1 MRGGGH
7 GGSEHLGRGRSE
19 DKIEALVA
27 YLTPVVT
34 GILERL
40 VGDEFTTVQFIEL
53 MLSDPEAAVNYEESL
68 ERWGESEHYAKMVLH
83 GQVIPA
89 ILRRSPLVE
98 WAGYAHGEEDA
109 YAVPAWWRL
118 RPPAR
123 DEPTR
128 Q

>member
-1 MRGGGH
+1 MGSGDRGAVERLGGG
-7 GGSEHLGRGRSE
+7 RQE
-19 DKIEALVA
+19 DQIEELVA

-34 GILERL
+34 GILRRL
-40 VGDEFTTVQFIEL
+40 EGDEFTTAQFVDV
-53 MLSDPEAAVNYEESL
+53 MLSDPEAAVNYEAAL

-98 WAGYAHGEEDA
+98 WAGYAHGEEDP

-118 RPPAR
+118 RSAASGG
-123 DEPTR
+123 
-128 Q
+128 